1 MSCTLYY
8 TWKGEHAAQPF
19 DSLLLASVVYEEI
32 KDKYPPV
39 WVYNESG
46 DLVLGVEPEGFTR
59 PALTRPSG
67 SE

>member
-1 MSCTLYY
+1 
-8 TWKGEHAAQPF
+8 
-19 DSLLLASVVYEEI
+19 LASIVYEEI

-59 PALTRPSG
+59 PALTRPPG